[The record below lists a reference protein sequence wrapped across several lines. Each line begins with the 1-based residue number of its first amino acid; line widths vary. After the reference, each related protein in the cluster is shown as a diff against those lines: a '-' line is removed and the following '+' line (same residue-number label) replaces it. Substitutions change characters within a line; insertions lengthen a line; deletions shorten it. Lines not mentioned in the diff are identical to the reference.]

1 MINVNQDRKNNTW
14 SITKVVNKHLGHM
27 IGPEVYGGYQNVRKM
42 TEDDVQFV
50 NELDAV
56 GASRRRIAER
66 MGQKTGN
73 VYNAKDIQNAMQKLK
88 RSIADGGVLEN
99 YLADIQADGGSVK
112 WIKNQRGEVVVLW
125 VQTRTMAHDVSVTKP
140 FVWQTDTTFS
150 TNREG
155 YKLYV
160 PLHKS
165 TLTGRYQVSGLLFL
179 ATENR
184 DNLYAGLKLFKDA
197 LPYTSEDLGVCF
209 HFLVD

>member
-66 MGQKTGN
+66 MGQQTDN
-73 VYNAKDIQNAMQKLK
+73 VYNTKDIQNAMQKLK
-88 RSIADGGVLEN
+88 RLIADGGVLEN

-112 WIKNQRGEVVVLW
+112 WIKNQRGEVVVFW
-125 VQTRTMAHDVSVTKP
+125 VQTRT
-140 FVWQTDTTFS
+140 
-150 TNREG
+150 
-155 YKLYV
+155 
-160 PLHKS
+160 
-165 TLTGRYQVSGLLFL
+165 
-179 ATENR
+179 
-184 DNLYAGLKLFKDA
+184 
-197 LPYTSEDLGVCF
+197 
-209 HFLVD
+209 